1 MEQYSPTFVLWTF
14 SDSIYNLFKVHHK
27 QIRFMQT
34 FRVFSTLFQSDHFW
48 VQGSPNSVTKICNRL
63 KPNVYLLHI
72 SIIYISGTSFYSASN
87 PSKNS
92 HEQVGLKQFQGCS
105 FKLPKT
111 CWLEAKDLHISSLNM
126 EIGPNKSFIW
136 FIQLPFS
143 CHALF
148 LNPALTRS
156 KRALTTAVCRLKI
169 ECFWN
174 WFLQCIFLQILPL
187 KCQNLQE
194 AKF

>member
-111 CWLEAKDLHISSLNM
+111 CWFEAKDLHISSLNM
-126 EIGPNKSFIW
+126 EIGQNKSCRRFL
-136 FIQLPFS
+136 QLPFS
-143 CHALF
+143 CCALS
-148 LNPALTRS
+148 LIRP
-156 KRALTTAVCRLKI
+156 
-169 ECFWN
+169 
-174 WFLQCIFLQILPL
+174 
-187 KCQNLQE
+187 
-194 AKF
+194 